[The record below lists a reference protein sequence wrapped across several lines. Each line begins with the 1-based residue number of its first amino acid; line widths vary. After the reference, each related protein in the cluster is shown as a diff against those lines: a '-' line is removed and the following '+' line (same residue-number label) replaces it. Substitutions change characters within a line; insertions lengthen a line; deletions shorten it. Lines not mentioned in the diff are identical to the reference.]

1 MGSFFFFNHY
11 SRVFIIFLILTG
23 VTPAWAHTYAPLKT
37 TSYLTVPIFL
47 ALYHFIYFVT
57 NQSYKVNLILV
68 FLGIATALTLSQP
81 LEMHYLITLNEAYE
95 QYAGFLVGLLMP
107 VLISLTYFFFKET
120 AKPENFIWLLVGGYV
135 ITVAA
140 HILRYYT
147 LYFSWA
153 FFGGVIAL
161 SGIRIVQGFSAKN
174 ISHYLFLLG
183 WINWLSI
190 LPAQLILNASY
201 YEIPATLSL
210 LLFSMAIFKQQREQ
224 IQLRQTTQLATLNQH
239 IHTQEQTIHKQQET
253 IHEKDK
259 LIRFKEQ
266 RLKTNKEILEK
277 AGRKL
282 KEKERTLKLQNQQ
295 ITQSIEYARNI
306 QDAIL
311 PTEQAFKRFFK
322 NYFVLFRPKDIVSG
336 DFYWCSQITLE
347 EVPTSSIANFVY
359 QTNKLYTF
367 VAAVDCTGHG
377 VPGAFMSMIGNTL
390 LNEIVNEKA
399 IYTPSQILETLHMA
413 IRSGLK
419 QAYSGNTDGMDVC
432 LCRMEKLA
440 NGKTEVLFAGA
451 KRDLYCLNQNE
462 LKVISGDRK
471 SIGGS
476 QKESYRH
483 FQSQSVILE
492 KNDRMY
498 LATDGL
504 EDMAIGTKV
513 RKSFG
518 TKRLKAFIKKY
529 AYMSLDD
536 QYILLSKLV
545 DKYKTNT
552 EQRDDIL
559 VLGIQ
564 IL

>member
-1 MGSFFFFNHY
+1 M
-11 SRVFIIFLILTG
+11 
-23 VTPAWAHTYAPLKT
+23 
-37 TSYLTVPIFL
+37 
-47 ALYHFIYFVT
+47 
-57 NQSYKVNLILV
+57 
-68 FLGIATALTLSQP
+68 LGIATALTLSQP

-107 VLISLTYFFFKET
+107 LLISLAYFFFRET
-120 AKPENFIWLLVGGYV
+120 AKPGNFVWLLVSGYV

-147 LYFSWA
+147 LHFSWA
-153 FFGGVIAL
+153 FFGGVIIF
-161 SGIRIVQGFSAKN
+161 SSIRIVQGFSTKN
-174 ISHYLFLLG
+174 TSHYLFLLG

-190 LPAQLILNASY
+190 LPIQLSLNTSY

-210 LLFSMAIFKQQREQ
+210 LLFSIATFKQQRVQ
-224 IQLRQTTQLATLNQH
+224 VQLQQTTQVATLNQH
-239 IHTQEQTIHKQQET
+239 IHTQEQTIHKQQEA

-259 LIRFKEQ
+259 LIRVKEK
-266 RLKTNKEILEK
+266 RLKTNKEVLEK

-311 PTEQAFKRFFK
+311 PTEQALNRFFK
-322 NYFVLFRPKDIVSG
+322 NYFVLFQPKDIVSG

-347 EVPTSSIANFVY
+347 EAPTSSIANFVY

-399 IYTPSQILETLHMA
+399 VYAPSKILETLHIT
-413 IRSGLK
+413 IRSDLK
-419 QAYSGNTDGMDVC
+419 QAYSGNTDGMDIC

-440 NGKTEVLFAGA
+440 NGKTEVVFAGA
-451 KRDLYCLNQNE
+451 KRDLYCLHQNE
-462 LKVISGDRK
+462 LKVVSGDRK
-471 SIGGS
+471 SIGGL

-483 FQSQSVILE
+483 FQSQSIILE

-498 LATDGL
+498 LVTDGL

-529 AYMSLDD
+529 TDMSLED
-536 QYILLSKLV
+536 QYLLLSKLV